1 MPTFL
6 CLPGLR
12 TNKEFMS
19 YQLEAAG
26 WDELCDLVAVN
37 PFHRAVKPADKEV
50 ASRLTNPAVFQWFFF
65 DEDRAR
71 ESKSD
76 ISSLTFTGHEESVAW
91 VVAELQKGDYDGII
105 CFSQGSIIGAAIIY
119 LQQQGRVPSVVKKA
133 IFVSGLY
140 APWLYSGM
148 QDATSF
154 NVPSLHITSR
164 ADFVYRRS
172 MNLYYRFEKALQI
185 EHDRG
190 HRFPR
195 LSTLSEEDQRMLRDF
210 VN

>member
-1 MPTFL
+1 
-6 CLPGLR
+6 
-12 TNKEFMS
+12 MS

-26 WDELCDLVAVN
+26 WNELCDLVTVN
-37 PFHRAVKPADKEV
+37 PFHRADKPADKDV
-50 ASRLTNPAVFQWFFF
+50 ARHLTETAVFQWFFF

-71 ESKSD
+71 EAKSETD
-76 ISSLTFTGHEESVAW
+76 FSALAFSGHEESVAW
-91 VVAELQKGDYDGII
+91 VVAELQKGDYDGIL

-119 LQQQGRVPSVVKKA
+119 LQQQGRVAPVVKKA

-140 APWLYSGM
+140 APWMYSGM

-154 NVPSLHITSR
+154 NVPSLHITST
-164 ADFVYRRS
+164 ADFLYSRS
-172 MNLYYRFEKALQI
+172 LNLYCRFEKALQI

-195 LSTLSEEDQRMLRDF
+195 LSSLSEKDQRTLRDF